1 MSYTQLSFDRLI
13 KVASEFVGLGDPIP
27 SEIVAH
33 LGPDVIRLIE
43 NPGAN
48 DEQHQKSCGL
58 DQSSPKGE
66 TAGSS

>member
-1 MSYTQLSFDRLI
+1 MSYTQLSWDRLI

-33 LGPDVIRLIE
+33 LGPDVIELIE

-48 DEQHQKSCGL
+48 DDRHKESCGL
-58 DQSSPKGE
+58 DQPSPKGE
-66 TAGSS
+66 TAGRS

>member
-48 DEQHQKSCGL
+48 DANHKINCGL
-58 DQSSPKGE
+58 DKPSPEGE
-66 TAGSS
+66 TAGSA